1 MVPTLIPIARL
12 YSLFQARAGSI
23 ADYLLK
29 RIKVSLSHEAGN
41 IIMGRFVYVPEVVLV
56 LLTGGVPSPRHRVGA
71 KRQLL
76 VGKQIL
82 IIDDQSQLLS
92 LMRRILED
100 EQYQVS
106 ILQNGKDAFTQMKAL
121 LPDLLILDLKLGN
134 VSGQDVLRQLKKDAV
149 TAEIPVIVYT
159 AAVLEAEEVA
169 TMISSDPI
177 LYQRVHLVH
186 KPFELED
193 LLTLVGQ
200 VLNEPVS

>member
-1 MVPTLIPIARL
+1 MRRL
-12 YSLFQARAGSI
+12 F
-23 ADYLLK
+23 
-29 RIKVSLSHEAGN
+29 
-41 IIMGRFVYVPEVVLV
+41 
-56 LLTGGVPSPRHRVGA
+56 
-71 KRQLL
+71 

-82 IIDDQSQLLS
+82 IIDDQGQLLS

-106 ILQNGKDAFTQMKAL
+106 ILQNGKDAFSQMKAL

-134 VSGQDVLRQLKKDAV
+134 VSGQDVLKQLKEDTI

-169 TMISSDPI
+169 REIENDPQ
-177 LYQRVHLVH
+177 LYQRVYLVR
-186 KPFELED
+186 KPFELDD

-200 VLNEPVS
+200 VVNEPVH

>member
-1 MVPTLIPIARL
+1 M
-12 YSLFQARAGSI
+12 AGI
-23 ADYLLK
+23 E
-29 RIKVSLSHEAGN
+29 R
-41 IIMGRFVYVPEVVLV
+41 R
-56 LLTGGVPSPRHRVGA
+56 
-71 KRQLL
+71 LL

-106 ILQNGKDAFTQMKAL
+106 ILQNGKDGFALMKTL
-121 LPDLLILDLKLGN
+121 LPDLLILDLKLGD
-134 VSGQDVLRQLKKDAV
+134 VSGKDVLKQVKEDAI

-169 TMISSDPI
+169 RMIETDPQ
-177 LYQRVHLVH
+177 LYQGVHLVH

-193 LLTLVGQ
+193 LLALLEQ
-200 VLNEPVS
+200 VLNEPVH

>member
-1 MVPTLIPIARL
+1 
-12 YSLFQARAGSI
+12 
-23 ADYLLK
+23 
-29 RIKVSLSHEAGN
+29 
-41 IIMGRFVYVPEVVLV
+41 
-56 LLTGGVPSPRHRVGA
+56 
-71 KRQLL
+71 

-106 ILQNGKDAFTQMKAL
+106 ILQNGKDGFSQMKTL

-134 VSGQDVLRQLKKDAV
+134 VSGQDVLMQLKIDPV

-169 TMISSDPI
+169 RTIADDPN
-177 LYQRVHLVH
+177 LYQRVYLVH
-186 KPFELED
+186 KPFELEA
-193 LLTLVGQ
+193 LLTLVEQ
-200 VLNEPVS
+200 VVNEPVH